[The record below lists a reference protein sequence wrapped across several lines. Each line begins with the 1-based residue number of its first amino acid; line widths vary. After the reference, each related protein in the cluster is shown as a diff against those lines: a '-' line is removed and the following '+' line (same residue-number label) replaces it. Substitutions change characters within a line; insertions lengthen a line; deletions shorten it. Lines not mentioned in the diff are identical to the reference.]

1 MKVSKK
7 LATKSETKSAP
18 KQLLGGFTRLAH
30 VIPNAEVTPALKRMV
45 CGVTR
50 DRASRPARAA
60 QPFIV

>member
-18 KQLLGGFTRLAH
+18 KQLLGGFTRLAQ

-50 DRASRPARAA
+50 DRAKP
-60 QPFIV
+60 